1 LIEVE
6 VMFTGIIQQVGVIKE
21 INHSRDNSIEIKIDC
36 KGLNESSQL
45 GESISIDGI
54 CLTVDEIS
62 QDSLTFVAISET
74 VDKTKISTKQVG
86 EQVNVERAASMQ
98 DLVGG
103 HPTTGHIDST
113 GTVID
118 KRLSDNWEVLRVEVP
133 STFSNLMVKKGSIS
147 IDGVSLTISD
157 LSFGQETW
165 FEVSLIPAT
174 LTHTTLKQ
182 LQVGDLV
189 NIEFDQ
195 VGKYIAKN
203 MQMQNEQ

>member
-6 VMFTGIIQQVGVIKE
+6 VMFTGIIQQLGVIKE
-21 INHSRDNSIEIKIDC
+21 INHSQDNSIKIKIDC
-36 KGLNESSQL
+36 KGLNESAQL
-45 GESISIDGI
+45 GESVSIDGI
-54 CLTVDEIS
+54 CLTVHEIS

-74 VDKTKISTKQVG
+74 VDKTKISTKHVG
-86 EQVNVERAASMQ
+86 AQVNVERAASMQ

-113 GTVID
+113 GIVID

-157 LSFGQETW
+157 LSSSQETW

-195 VGKYIAKN
+195 VGKDIAKN
-203 MQMQNEQ
+203 MQMQNE